1 MHPRLSHE
9 IKHLAHTFAYQ
20 PLTLA
25 ALLSATAERGMGLV
39 IGLLVAPFLIPLPP
53 GLTPFLGSA
62 CLLLSL
68 QMAVGR
74 RSPWL
79 PRRLLTFTFPKFLA
93 RQLLHDLQRLSRL
106 LERFVCPRWLRFA
119 THPHIWRL
127 NGGCIAWL
135 TVLLLCPIPFTN
147 AIPAFGILVLVIAML
162 ETDGLLLC
170 LSYGLTTL
178 ITALFG
184 LIFYLLWR
192 SPFLLNYWFERL
204 V

>member
-1 MHPRLSHE
+1 MHLRLSHE
-9 IKHLAHTFAYQ
+9 IRNLARTFAYQ

-25 ALLSATAERGMGLV
+25 ALLSETAERGTYLV

-53 GLTPFLGSA
+53 GLAPFLGSA

-79 PRRLLTFTFPKFLA
+79 PKRLLAFKFPKFLV
-93 RQLLHDLQRLSRL
+93 RQLLHDLQRLARL
-106 LERFVCPRWLRFA
+106 VERFVCPRWPRFA
-119 THPHIWRL
+119 THTHIRQI

-147 AIPAFGILVLVIAML
+147 AIPAFGILVLVVAML

-170 LSYGLTTL
+170 LSYGLMTL

-192 SPFLLNYWFERL
+192 SPLLLGQWF
-204 V
+204 